1 MTLLHLLCFTSSKA
15 DEGRQPVLIAQISD
29 PHLRPRGI
37 LYQDTTDS
45 NGDLVSTVGQLNR
58 LSPQPDLVLL
68 TGDVVDTGSE
78 AEYAVAREI
87 LSGLKAPL
95 LVIPGNHDERAA
107 FRAAFHDHTYL
118 PAEGPL
124 HYVVELEGRRVI
136 ALDVTIPGEHHG
148 LFDAD
153 AMAWLE
159 AALSTAP
166 DRPTIVM
173 MHQPPIVTG
182 VPYLDAYRCFGA
194 DRLTACIAK
203 APGVERVLCGHVHR
217 LMQTR
222 FGGTLL
228 CTAPSTTTAIA
239 LRIDPMAEPASFL
252 EPPGLLLHDWRDP
265 YGLLTHYLPIG
276 EFPGPYPFA

>member
-1 MTLLHLLCFTSSKA
+1 M
-15 DEGRQPVLIAQISD
+15 LIAQISD
-29 PHLRPRGI
+29 PHLRPGGV
-37 LYQDTTDS
+37 LYQDTANS
-45 NGDLVSTVGQLNR
+45 NDDLTRTIAQLNR

-68 TGDVVDTGSE
+68 TGDVVDTGLRE
-78 AEYAVAREI
+78 EYAVAREI
-87 LSGLKAPL
+87 LSGLRAPL

-107 FRAAFHDHTYL
+107 FRAAFRDHAYL
-118 PAEGPL
+118 PAEGAL
-124 HYVVELEGRRVI
+124 HYVLELGDRRVI
-136 ALDVTIPGEHHG
+136 ALDVTVPDEHHG
-148 LFDAD
+148 LFDAS
-153 AMAWLE
+153 AEAWLE
-159 AALSTAP
+159 AALMAQP
-166 DRPTIVM
+166 DRPAIIM

-194 DRLTACIAK
+194 DRLAACIAR

-217 LMQTR
+217 LMQKR

-239 LRIDPMAEPASFL
+239 LRIDPAAEPASFI

-265 YGLLTHYLPIG
+265 HGLLTHYLPIG

>member
-1 MTLLHLLCFTSSKA
+1 M
-15 DEGRQPVLIAQISD
+15 LIAQISD
-29 PHLRPRGI
+29 PHLRPGGV
-37 LYQDTTDS
+37 LYQGVTDS
-45 NGDLVSTVGQLNR
+45 NAALTRAIEQLNR

-68 TGDVVDTGSE
+68 TGDVVDTGLPE
-78 AEYAVAREI
+78 EYAVARDI

-95 LVIPGNHDERAA
+95 VVMPGNHDEHVA
-107 FRAAFHDHTYL
+107 FRAAFSDHAYL
-118 PAEGPL
+118 PGQGPL
-124 HYVVELEGRRVI
+124 HYVVECGARRII

-148 LFDAD
+148 LFDA
-153 AMAWLE
+153 AAEAWLG
-159 AALSTAP
+159 AVLMAAP

-194 DRLTACIAK
+194 DRLAACIAR

-217 LMQTR
+217 LMQMR

-239 LRIDPMAEPASFL
+239 LRIDPMAEPASFI
-252 EPPGLLLHDWRDP
+252 EPPGLLLHDWRELH
-265 YGLLTHYLPIG
+265 GLLTHYLPIG
-276 EFPGPYPFA
+276 AFPGPYEFA